1 MLSREKKA
9 IGGKLASKLI
19 KVLKPAQKKK
29 LLDVAEEL
37 EFVDSPEGRTAAQFK
52 QDFKDFAEE
61 KTPLMK
67 QLSKDYDPETE
78 MLDMVDDYFMGLK
91 QSNNGEVIKSFKPLE
106 RLEQKSKSTTAPVKK
121 RSPVNAAQN
130 LESFDSVDDIENYMD
145 SLSTKDLEKFKNSL
159 SEDDFAALESFLPR
173 STLNRREQ
181 KSLGGKLAKPL
192 LKRVAK
198 FFPDAEEKEIKTTL
212 KKINTELEAA
222 SQTMKKE
229 DAIIKVAED
238 NGVTPGAVRDMAK
251 VEARKRGG
259 GKSDNTLERIV
270 QIGRAAFTKPTA
282 GQSLLEGV
290 GDQTRA
296 ANVLAGKTAL
306 VGTGVGSLLGA
317 GAMKAWDS
325 QNDSAPTKKES
336 TAFEKAFSKAHNAGK
351 KTFKFEGKEYTTDVR
366 KGKAEGGEISDE
378 DSFRMM
384 YNSYKQ
390 EMEAAESPEEQKR
403 IQQNFQKQTQNVDQE
418 VKMNVFKEKERSTK
432 AKGGASRGVDSEWPK
447 EGRDYHTINDQWY
460 WEGEKIPMSQIRAQA
475 RRNMPKP
482 PTGKRPKEEE
492 EKEKERSTKAEGGSL
507 LVPPEMGMEEEMPVD
522 TFTPEE
528 QAMAEESQVPDD
540 QMEDDYMSFVLD
552 ESLDETEQQY
562 LMGALESDSRLSEI
576 FDKVIMTAS
585 EFSGAGE
592 VEGPGTGVSDSI
604 PARLSDGEFVITE
617 EATSEIGADNLQ
629 TMMDDA
635 ERKASGGKVGYAE
648 GGLLSNPYGMPN
660 QQMEEEENRIEQSML
675 GANQMPSLMGGRR

>member
-1 MLSREKKA
+1 MLSREKKV

-61 KTPLMK
+61 KTPLME

-121 RSPVNAAQN
+121 ISPVNAAQN
-130 LESFDSVDDIENYMD
+130 LESFDGVDDIENYMD
-145 SLSTKDLEKFKNSL
+145 SLSTKDLEKFKDSL

-390 EMEAAESPEEQKR
+390 EMEAAESPEQQER

-418 VKMNVFKEKERSTK
+418 VKMSVFKEQDRT
-432 AKGGASRGVDSEWPK
+432 
-447 EGRDYHTINDQWY
+447 
-460 WEGEKIPMSQIRAQA
+460 M
-475 RRNMPKP
+475 
-482 PTGKRPKEEE
+482 
-492 EKEKERSTKAEGGSL
+492 KAEGGSL

-540 QMEDDYMSFVLD
+540 QMEDDYMGFVLD

>member
-1 MLSREKKA
+1 MLDRDKYVVGSIAKGLSKL
-9 IGGKLASKLI
+9 GKYASKKLDE
-19 KVLKPAQKKK
+19 AQGISSK
-29 LLDVAEEL
+29 
-37 EFVDSPEGRTAAQFK
+37 SPGRTSEDRGVVVGKNRTRAYKNTEQIKGAAK
-52 QDFKDFAEE
+52 GAGTVSLLTAGASKSWEE
-61 KTPLMK
+61 EN
-67 QLSKDYDPETE
+67 SKDPSE
-78 MLDMVDDYFMGLK
+78 K
-91 QSNNGEVIKSFKPLE
+91 Q
-106 RLEQKSKSTTAPVKK
+106 
-121 RSPVNAAQN
+121 
-130 LESFDSVDDIENYMD
+130 
-145 SLSTKDLEKFKNSL
+145 
-159 SEDDFAALESFLPR
+159 
-173 STLNRREQ
+173 
-181 KSLGGKLAKPL
+181 
-192 LKRVAK
+192 
-198 FFPDAEEKEIKTTL
+198 
-212 KKINTELEAA
+212 A
-222 SQTMKKE
+222 S
-229 DAIIKVAED
+229 
-238 NGVTPGAVRDMAK
+238 
-251 VEARKRGG
+251 
-259 GKSDNTLERIV
+259 
-270 QIGRAAFTKPTA
+270 
-282 GQSLLEGV
+282 
-290 GDQTRA
+290 
-296 ANVLAGKTAL
+296 
-306 VGTGVGSLLGA
+306 
-317 GAMKAWDS
+317 
-325 QNDSAPTKKES
+325 
-336 TAFEKAFSKAHNAGK
+336 AFEKAFSKAHNSGK
-351 KTFKFEGKEYTTDVR
+351 DTFMFKGKEYSTDVR

>member
-9 IGGKLASKLI
+9 IGGQLASKLI

-61 KTPLMK
+61 KTPLME

-121 RSPVNAAQN
+121 ISPVNAAQN
-130 LESFDSVDDIENYMD
+130 LESFDGVDDIENYMD
-145 SLSTKDLEKFKNSL
+145 SLSTKDLEKFKDSL

-390 EMEAAESPEEQKR
+390 EMEAAESPEQQER

-418 VKMNVFKEKERSTK
+418 VKMSVFKEQDRT
-432 AKGGASRGVDSEWPK
+432 
-447 EGRDYHTINDQWY
+447 
-460 WEGEKIPMSQIRAQA
+460 M
-475 RRNMPKP
+475 
-482 PTGKRPKEEE
+482 
-492 EKEKERSTKAEGGSL
+492 KAEGGSL

-540 QMEDDYMSFVLD
+540 QMEDDYMGFVLD

-635 ERKASGGKVGYAE
+635 ERKASGGMAGFAQ
-648 GGLLSNPYGMPN
+648 GGLLDNPYGMPN
-660 QQMEEEENRIEQSML
+660 KQMEDDEDPIEQSML